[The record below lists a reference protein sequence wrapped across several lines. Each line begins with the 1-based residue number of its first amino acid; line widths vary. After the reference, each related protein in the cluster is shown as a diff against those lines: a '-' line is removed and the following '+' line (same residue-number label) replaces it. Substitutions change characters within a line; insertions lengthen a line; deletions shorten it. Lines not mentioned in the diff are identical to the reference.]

1 MKRTIN
7 KTALTLGLTGT
18 LILFAGSMITMNAS
32 DIPTGKGGAQF
43 LMKPDAPRTA
53 MAAAPMKCAKCI
65 DTYTMKRDLTARG
78 ANKPLT
84 LVAEHQCG
92 SCSTRIT
99 TTGVGKA
106 KQDVALHT
114 CGSGLGQNLTCC
126 TRTP

>member
-1 MKRTIN
+1 MKLNIN

-43 LMKPDAPRTA
+43 LMKADAPRTT
-53 MAAAPMKCAKCI
+53 MAAAPMKCTRCI
-65 DTYTMKRDLTARG
+65 DAYTMKRDLNARG

-99 TTGVGKA
+99 MAGVGKS
-106 KQDVALHT
+106 KQDVALHS
-114 CGSGLGQNLTCC
+114 CGSGLAQNLTCC
-126 TRTP
+126 TRNQ